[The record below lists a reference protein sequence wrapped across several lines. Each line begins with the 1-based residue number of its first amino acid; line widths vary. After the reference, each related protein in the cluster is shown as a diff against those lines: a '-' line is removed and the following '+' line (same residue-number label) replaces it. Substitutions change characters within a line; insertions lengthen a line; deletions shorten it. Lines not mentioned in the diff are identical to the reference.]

1 MGLLQHSGLRELSE
15 SAELPTPHGRF
26 RIRVVADH
34 EGREHVLL
42 TKGEMEDAEDLPV
55 RVHSECLTSEV
66 FHSLRCDCREQLQAA
81 LDYFESAGR
90 GLLIYLRQEGRGIG
104 LLNKIEAYAL
114 QDGGLDTVEAN
125 VQLGLPED
133 SRTYD
138 VAAEV
143 LRDILG
149 VRSIRLLT
157 NNPLKLQALEQH
169 GIVVNGRVPL
179 HMAPN
184 SHNSEYI
191 RVKFDKMQHMP

>member
-26 RIRVVADH
+26 RIRVVTDH

-42 TKGEMEDAEDLPV
+42 TKGEIEEAEDLPV

-81 LDYFESAGR
+81 LDYFESQGR

-149 VRSIRLLT
+149 VRSIQLLT

-169 GIVVNGRVPL
+169 GIMVNGRVPL
-179 HMAPN
+179 HMPPN

>member
-1 MGLLQHSGLRELSE
+1 MALLEDSGLAGLSE
-15 SAELPTPHGRF
+15 AADLPTPYGRF
-26 RIRVVADH
+26 RIRVVADRQ
-34 EGREHVLL
+34 GREHVLL
-42 TKGEMEDAEDLPV
+42 SKGEIEDGEDLPV

-66 FHSLRCDCREQLQAA
+66 FHSLRCDCREQLMAA
-81 LDYFESAGR
+81 LEYFETEGR

-133 SRTYD
+133 GRTYD
-138 VAAEV
+138 VAADV
-143 LRDILG
+143 LRDVLG

-157 NNPLKLQALEQH
+157 NNPLKLEALARL
-169 GIVVNGRVPL
+169 GIQVNGRVPL

-184 SHNSEYI
+184 SHNSEYL
-191 RVKFDKMQHMP
+191 RVKRDKMQHLP